1 MMIDAGGEAGSAN
14 INGTQGGDPEECGG
28 FWSFL
33 KKTLLDACRGS
44 VLEKVTLLDACRGS
58 VVERVTLRARCHVE
72 CTSHFKVCNAD
83 ALIQGPPL
91 HL

>member
-44 VLEKVTLLDACRGS
+44 V
-58 VVERVTLRARCHVE
+58 VERVTLRARCHVE

>member
-44 VLEKVTLLDACRGS
+44 VVGRE
-58 VVERVTLRARCHVE
+58 
-72 CTSHFKVCNAD
+72 
-83 ALIQGPPL
+83 
-91 HL
+91 